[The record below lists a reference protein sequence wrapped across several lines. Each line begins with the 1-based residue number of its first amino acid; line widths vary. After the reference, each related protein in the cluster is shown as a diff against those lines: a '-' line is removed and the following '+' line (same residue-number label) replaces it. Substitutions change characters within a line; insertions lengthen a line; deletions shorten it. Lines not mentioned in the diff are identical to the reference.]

1 MKGDFQ
7 RLFENIDIE
16 GIALPNDNII
26 IGEDLA
32 MISFN
37 SKESAQMEPKKLELA
52 VILLCIKGE
61 LSIKINL
68 EEYNVTSPSLVTI
81 MPGQIIEFMDAS
93 EPIELYAIALS
104 RRFIDM
110 INIPGWQQ
118 QYMTMYN
125 NPIHT
130 LSTQELRALYIF
142 YTMLYSAAAN
152 TENPF
157 RLQVIENLIRV
168 FYYGGVSSFPRTNKS
183 ATSTNTIVQRFME
196 LVQEHYTQHRLI
208 SFYADKLCITPKYLS
223 KLVKENTGLA
233 ASDWIERHVIL
244 EARAMLQSSEMTIQQ
259 IASALNFPN
268 QSFFGKYFKR
278 ATGLSPKQYRE
289 NRSR

>member
-93 EPIELYAIALS
+93 EHIELYAIALS

-183 ATSTNTIVQRFME
+183 AASTNTIVQRFME
-196 LVQEHYTQHRLI
+196 LVQEHYTQQRLI